1 MSRTREIL
9 SNACKFHESAITL
22 PMDNKHPASI
32 TSFGSGRGAFLFSI
46 CFDSRQ
52 FCPNFTFRVG
62 VGKIRQSIRKSG

>member
-32 TSFGSGRGAFLFSI
+32 TSFGSGRGAFLF
-46 CFDSRQ
+46 Q
-52 FCPNFTFRVG
+52 FALIIANSAR
-62 VGKIRQSIRKSG
+62 ILYSESG